1 MEREIRYQDQRRKI
15 DIHKFLHKRAG
26 EFQDEV
32 LTKTSMMIY
41 GMEKCEIVALSAIRI
56 TLGENEESSYSAKLG
71 KILEAHEVSPE
82 NVEYIEVFDRARDEN
97 GNVIRE
103 NRRIDNYNQYLVNK
117 SADEYDQYFDD
128 MIASES
134 RNMYQGIDQVFTRVI
149 AESIGHG
156 SGATVNP
163 IQALAALQL
172 QELENVD
179 ADGDGLDGNP
189 TEIMIDLLNAISGSR
204 VGSQFL
210 QHSLQEL
217 LQPEVQEQ
225 PQQEGEPEPEPESDG
240 SRPPAPEPVEQED
253 VEPEDHIEVV
263 YEDDGNLEP
272 MPPLNPFQP
281 TILESTLINAMINP
295 FATLTRQTTLSGSG
309 SSSGSASVSSLFFP
323 SRFYTFNIPT
333 SYNVDGI
340 VSQMGQQIGQQL
352 VDIKVTLSEEEY
364 NAITTQTFGECQ
376 SEEREAQSMCIVCS
390 ENFAESDVVKITK
403 CHHIIHDEC
412 LKPWLLKE
420 SKKCPVCRCELA
432 KGVAHL
438 PPQEGDE
445 VSEQQEEEQQEEE
458 EEKEDD

>member
-1 MEREIRYQDQRRKI
+1 MAMAMEREIRYQDQRRKI

-32 LTKTSMMIY
+32 LAKTSMMIY
-41 GMEKCEIVALSAIRI
+41 GIEKCEIVAASVIRI
-56 TLGENEESSYSAKLG
+56 TLGENEESSYSMKLE

-134 RNMYQGIDQVFTRVI
+134 RNMYQGIDQVFTQMI
-149 AESIGHG
+149 AQSMGNNSSLVAH
-156 SGATVNP
+156 P
-163 IQALAALQL
+163 IHALSALQL
-172 QELENVD
+172 EENEDV
-179 ADGDGLDGNP
+179 DGDGSNP
-189 TEIMIDLLNAISGSR
+189 TEIVINLLNAISGSTT
-204 VGSQFL
+204 GSHLL

-217 LQPEVQEQ
+217 IQ
-225 PQQEGEPEPEPESDG
+225 PQMEPDVGQEEGDG
-240 SRPPAPEPVEQED
+240 TRPPAPEPEEGEGEGETEGEAEEEGEQN
-253 VEPEDHIEVV
+253 IGVV

-281 TILESTLINAMINP
+281 TILESRLINALMNP
-295 FATLTRQTTLSGSG
+295 FSGLTQQNTLVGPS
-309 SSSGSASVSSLFFP
+309 SASSVFFP

-333 SYNVDGI
+333 TYNIDGI

-352 VDIKVTLSEEEY
+352 VDIKVTLSPEEY
-364 NAITTQTFGECQ
+364 DAITTHTFGECEP
-376 SEEREAQSMCIVCS
+376 EEKEAQSMCIVCS

-412 LKPWLLKE
+412 LRPWLLKE

-438 PPQEGDE
+438 PPQEG
-445 VSEQQEEEQQEEE
+445 EEGDE
-458 EEKEDD
+458 EEKEDDPDHS